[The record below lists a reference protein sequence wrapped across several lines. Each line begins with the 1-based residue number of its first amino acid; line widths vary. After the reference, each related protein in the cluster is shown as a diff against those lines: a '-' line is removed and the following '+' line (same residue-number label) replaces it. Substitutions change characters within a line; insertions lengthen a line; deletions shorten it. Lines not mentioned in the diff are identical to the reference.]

1 MDYTYLAYMSLFLA
15 FLANELD
22 LFSGGSSNSEEEPED
37 PHQLYVPEDFSAEIR
52 GTAEGDLLAP
62 AEGEENLA
70 WLLGD
75 GNDTLTG
82 SDGDDYADGEAG
94 DDRLFL
100 EDGNDIAVGMA
111 GNDVISGGDGN
122 DSMLGG
128 EGDDSL
134 AGDAG
139 NDAMGGEAGNDTLMG
154 GAGADA
160 MGGGDGDDWLFGYD
174 DQGSQAEGATGV
186 DGFDTLSGGAGNDRL
201 MLGLGDRG
209 IGGEGDDLFQI
220 DNRLEGTGQIAQITD
235 FADGDRIELLYT
247 PEFDADGNEIAPEV
261 TVTANDEG
269 TAGIIR
275 VGNVTVGEV
284 LGGQGLTAEDIALVR
299 EDEDEA

>member
-15 FLANELD
+15 LFANELD
-22 LFSGGSSNSEEEPED
+22 LFSGSGDEEEATED
-37 PHQLYVPEDFSAEIR
+37 PHQLYVPGDFSAEIL

-62 AEGEENLA
+62 AEGEGNLA

-75 GNDTLTG
+75 GNDSLTG
-82 SDGDDYADGEAG
+82 SDGNDYADGEGG

-100 EDGNDIAVGMA
+100 EDGDDIAVGMA
-111 GNDVISGGDGN
+111 GNDVISGGAGN

-128 EGDDSL
+128 EDDDSL

-174 DQGSQAEGATGV
+174 ADGSQAEGSAAV
-186 DGFDTLSGGAGNDRL
+186 DGFDTLAGGAGNDAL

-220 DNRLEGTGQIAQITD
+220 DNRLEGSGQIAQITD

-247 PEFDADGNEIAPEV
+247 PEYDDEGHEIAPEV

-275 VGNVTVGEV
+275 VGDVTVGEV
-284 LGGQGLTAEDIALVR
+284 LGGQGLTVEDITLVAEE
-299 EDEDEA
+299 EDAA

>member
-15 FLANELD
+15 LFANELD
-22 LFSGGSSNSEEEPED
+22 LFSGSGDEEEATED
-37 PHQLYVPEDFSAEIR
+37 PHQLYVPGDFSAEIL

-62 AEGEENLA
+62 AEGEDNLA

-75 GNDTLTG
+75 GNDSLTG
-82 SDGDDYADGEAG
+82 SDGNDYADGEGG

-100 EDGNDIAVGMA
+100 EDGDDIAVGMA
-111 GNDVISGGDGN
+111 GNDVISGGDGH

-154 GAGADA
+154 GAG
-160 MGGGDGDDWLFGYD
+160 
-174 DQGSQAEGATGV
+174 
-186 DGFDTLSGGAGNDRL
+186 NDSL

-220 DNRLEGTGQIAQITD
+220 DNRLEGSGQIAQITD

-247 PEFDADGNEIAPEV
+247 PEYDDEGHEIAPEV

-275 VGNVTVGEV
+275 VGDVTIGEV
-284 LGGQGLTAEDIALVR
+284 LGGQGLTVEDITLVAEE
-299 EDEDEA
+299 EDAA

>member
-15 FLANELD
+15 LFANELD
-22 LFSGGSSNSEEEPED
+22 LFSGSGADDEAED
-37 PHQLYVPEDFSAEIR
+37 PHQLYVPEDFSAEIA
-52 GTAEGDLLAP
+52 GTAGGDLLAP
-62 AEGEENLA
+62 EEGEENLA

-75 GNDTLTG
+75 GNDSLTG
-82 SDGDDYADGEAG
+82 SDAADYADGEGG

-100 EDGNDIAVGMA
+100 EDGDDIAVGMA
-111 GNDVISGGDGN
+111 GNDVIAGGAGN

-128 EGDDSL
+128 EGEDSL

-139 NDAMGGEAGNDTLMG
+139 NDAMGGEAGNDTLTG

-160 MGGGDGDDWLFGYD
+160 MGGGEGDDWLFGYD
-174 DQGSQAEGATGV
+174 RAGSQAEGTTAV
-186 DGFDTLSGGAGNDRL
+186 DGFDTLAGGAGNDTL

-220 DNRLEGTGQIAQITD
+220 DNRLEGTGQISQITD
-235 FADGDRIELLYT
+235 FADGDRIELLYR

-261 TVTANDEG
+261 TVTANSEG

-275 VGNVTVGEV
+275 VGDVTVGEV
-284 LGGQGLTAEDIALVR
+284 LGGQGLSAEDITLVR
-299 EDEDEA
+299 EEDEA